1 MGLGNQLSLCQKNIL
16 RRGKIKGRGSEEGK
30 TWTGLEK
37 RKQATVTDGWL
48 KWREGGCETGDADRD
63 QTRQGFLNHGKEFHF
78 YSNCSWNPRE
88 FSAGNWFNHSLSPL
102 PLSPFLNSIILLVL
116 IKTLITIFIIR
127 SMQISFIA
135 EPISVLRLYFL
146 SCIVFSLP
154 QVNNICF
161 SRT

>member
-37 RKQATVTDGWL
+37 RKQASITDGWL

-78 YSNCSWNPRE
+78 YSNCNWNPRE
-88 FSAGNWFNHSLSPL
+88 SFQQGTDLTILSHLFLFLRSLIVLYYWFWL
-102 PLSPFLNSIILLVL
+102 
-116 IKTLITIFIIR
+116 KR
-127 SMQISFIA
+127 
-135 EPISVLRLYFL
+135 
-146 SCIVFSLP
+146 
-154 QVNNICF
+154 
-161 SRT
+161 